1 LTLSHIIL
9 ANGSEKRSAAV
20 FAFYFAVFAGSAF
33 IREVLFVKLWVLRG
47 SAVPVI
53 LLLLAVPSYL
63 VVRKNISILGR
74 YVQIVFF
81 MTMWTMFVY
90 FLTFKEAQFLHLLP
104 VLKEGWKPI
113 FEAVKTLILPFAGFE
128 IILFLYPYLK
138 NKDKAAV
145 GAVIANTLTTVMY
158 LAVSIGA
165 FAFFSPDE
173 ITIYHEPEMM
183 MLKVL
188 EFTFVERL
196 EIALFSFYLFTMSST
211 VLPVIFFTA
220 FCFSKFAGQKKH
232 DKFVIL
238 FLVFVLLFVFVYPPT
253 YENIKYM
260 QEFFV
265 KCTLIVSFAF
275 PLLLGGIY
283 VAVQSLE
290 NKGGGAMKRL
300 FTATVLI
307 LSTVILSSCGYGMPI
322 ENLNFPL
329 VLGFDLDEDNHL
341 LFYTSSPVFNKY
353 ADEKADII
361 KVKAKAIRESRK
373 YFDALETGDVT
384 SAKIQIFLIGKK
396 ILEHENWFS
405 ILDTV
410 YRNPNFS
417 GTTKMVM
424 VDGSV
429 EDVIFHKSKTKPQL
443 SLFLNDLID
452 NNVKRTRNV
461 KSMAHIFHREM
472 YDKGITP
479 VIPRLVKDKEIKLMG
494 LALLNNKG
502 KYVDKLSI
510 EETSLLLLL
519 RNQKDKELT
528 LSTMLHQVADEGG
541 DFQ

>member
-1 LTLSHIIL
+1 MVVKMAGNAKETISLLQFILLIHSAQFGLGVLTLPRQLAEKSGTDGWIAIIL
-9 ANGSEKRSAAV
+9 YWFLATAVSFIMIQIMKNYPQGTIIDLISHYFGQWLGKAAAAV

-232 DKFVIL
+232 DNFVIL

-275 PLLLGGIY
+275 PLLLGGY
-283 VAVQSLE
+283 MWLY
-290 NKGGGAMKRL
+290 NR
-300 FTATVLI
+300 
-307 LSTVILSSCGYGMPI
+307 
-322 ENLNFPL
+322 
-329 VLGFDLDEDNHL
+329 
-341 LFYTSSPVFNKY
+341 
-353 ADEKADII
+353 
-361 KVKAKAIRESRK
+361 
-373 YFDALETGDVT
+373 
-384 SAKIQIFLIGKK
+384 
-396 ILEHENWFS
+396 W
-405 ILDTV
+405 
-410 YRNPNFS
+410 
-417 GTTKMVM
+417 
-424 VDGSV
+424 
-429 EDVIFHKSKTKPQL
+429 KTKGAAQ
-443 SLFLNDLID
+443 
-452 NNVKRTRNV
+452 
-461 KSMAHIFHREM
+461 
-472 YDKGITP
+472 
-479 VIPRLVKDKEIKLMG
+479 
-494 LALLNNKG
+494 
-502 KYVDKLSI
+502 
-510 EETSLLLLL
+510 
-519 RNQKDKELT
+519 
-528 LSTMLHQVADEGG
+528 
-541 DFQ
+541 

>member
-1 LTLSHIIL
+1 MHL
-9 ANGSEKRSAAV
+9 NR
-20 FAFYFAVFAGSAF
+20 
-33 IREVLFVKLWVLRG
+33 
-47 SAVPVI
+47 
-53 LLLLAVPSYL
+53 
-63 VVRKNISILGR
+63 
-74 YVQIVFF
+74 FF
-81 MTMWTMFVY
+81 C
-90 FLTFKEAQFLHLLP
+90 
-104 VLKEGWKPI
+104 
-113 FEAVKTLILPFAGFE
+113 
-128 IILFLYPYLK
+128 
-138 NKDKAAV
+138 
-145 GAVIANTLTTVMY
+145 
-158 LAVSIGA
+158 VSIA
-165 FAFFSPDE
+165 F
-173 ITIYHEPEMM
+173 
-183 MLKVL
+183 
-188 EFTFVERL
+188 
-196 EIALFSFYLFTMSST
+196 
-211 VLPVIFFTA
+211 
-220 FCFSKFAGQKKH
+220 
-232 DKFVIL
+232 
-238 FLVFVLLFVFVYPPT
+238 
-253 YENIKYM
+253 
-260 QEFFV
+260 
-265 KCTLIVSFAF
+265 
-275 PLLLGGIY
+275 GGIY

-396 ILEHENWFS
+396 ILEQENWFS

-541 DFQ
+541 IFNKNEVSYVVERYKGKIKTKYEKGKFRFDYDMKMYVSIDERLFPPGQITQKQLEQSIKEDLTSRFEELIKKFQKHKVDPIGLGVYARAYHYKPFKKVADHWPEAFADADVHISLDVEISSMGAIK